1 MLMLTLLLFAG
12 YVGIIWLPRLVV
24 AAVVVII
31 AVRLLLSASRRTRLL
46 LEHRQIGLD
55 YDRKPT
61 RAQRRQMRASLQL
74 ALHQTE
80 LRSLFPALMAWVDAR
95 ASD

>member
-1 MLMLTLLLFAG
+1 MLMRLLCIA

-24 AAVVVII
+24 GLIALII
-31 AVRLLLSASRRTRLL
+31 AIGLSRRVARTTRQL
-46 LEHRQIGLD
+46 LELRRADLD
-55 YDRKPT
+55 YDRRPT
-61 RAQRRQMRASLQL
+61 RAQRRLMRASLRL

-95 ASD
+95 AA